1 MISFNNSFHC
11 LLFLIYL
18 MFAKSDGYRI
28 LVIAPLNSKSHN
40 NMMES
45 VGKALALKG
54 HQVDIITHFKLKN
67 PPKNFTT
74 IINLD
79 GTLKDM
85 VNTWTLEMVE
95 HYRNVDIV
103 PTVVKDF
110 GSNLCELMGLEE
122 MQKFIKNPPKD
133 PPYDLVIT
141 EALGENCFFGFGHI
155 LKVPV
160 VMVSSLTE
168 LLWFDD
174 ILGNPMSNAY
184 TVNMETK
191 NFRIVT
197 FWDRVENHFW
207 ALYNNYRFF
216 KFTEEHQTE
225 LMRKY
230 LSPDIPNIREI
241 EKQTSLLLINAYQSY
256 FGIRPLT
263 PAMIQIAGIQIELS
277 ETKIT
282 PELKTWMDESKDGV
296 VFFTLGSMVI
306 IEDFPKEIL
315 QSLYAS
321 FTKLA
326 PIRVLMKIVNKE
338 KLPPGLPKNV
348 LTMSWIPQ
356 IPVLKHKNTK
366 IFMTHGGL
374 NSAQEGL
381 YFAVPMIG
389 FPLFGDQPLNIRLLA
404 DKNVAYEIDYKDIT
418 EKSLTKALNAVLY
431 DPKYRNAAK
440 RESQLFRDRPM
451 TATETTVFWVEYIIR
466 NGANSL
472 RSPSMD
478 MPWWKAE
485 LVDVYLFFFTSLL
498 LISYTAFFIL
508 KKIICLFNKSLNSNS
523 SKHKKRD

>member
-1 MISFNNSFHC
+1 MISFKDFYLC
-11 LLFLIYL
+11 LFSIYL
-18 MFAKSDGYRI
+18 ISSNSDAYRI
-28 LVIAPLNSKSHN
+28 LVIAPLNSRSHS
-40 NMMES
+40 NMLEG
-45 VGKALALKG
+45 VAKALAIKG
-54 HQVDIITHFKLKN
+54 HQVDVISHFEMKN
-67 PPKNFTT
+67 APKNYTT

-79 GTLKDM
+79 GSMKKM
-85 VNTWTLEMVE
+85 VNTWTMDMVE
-95 HYRNVDIV
+95 HYRDIDVV
-103 PTVVKDF
+103 PTIVKDF
-110 GSNLCELMGLEE
+110 GSNFCELMGLEK
-122 MQKFIKNPPKD
+122 MQRFIKNPPRD

-141 EALGENCFFGFGHI
+141 EALGGNCFFGFGHV

-160 VMVSSLTE
+160 VMVSALTHF
-168 LLWFDD
+168 LWFDE

-184 TVNMETK
+184 AINLETK
-191 NFRIVT
+191 NSRIVT
-197 FWDRVENHFW
+197 FWDRVKNQFW
-207 ALYNNYRFF
+207 AHYGNYRFY
-216 KFTEEHQTE
+216 KYTEEYQTMA
-225 LMRKY
+225 MRKY

-241 EKQTSLLLINAYQSY
+241 EKKTSLLLVNAYQSF
-256 FGIRPLT
+256 FGIRPLI
-263 PAMIQIAGIQIELS
+263 PAVVQIAGIQIELS

-282 PELKTWMDESKDGV
+282 PELKIWMDESTHGV

-315 QSLYAS
+315 LGLYGA
-321 FTKLA
+321 FAKLS

-356 IPVLKHKNTK
+356 IPVLRHKNTK
-366 IFMTHGGL
+366 VFMTHGGL

-404 DKNVAYEIDYKDIT
+404 DKNVAYEMDYRDIT
-418 EKSLTKALNAVLY
+418 EKSVNNALRAVLY
-431 DPKYRNAAK
+431 DPKYQEAAK

-451 TATETTVFWVEYIIR
+451 NATDTAVFWIEYIIR

-485 LVDVYLFFFTSLL
+485 LVDVYLFFFISIL
-498 LISYTAFFIL
+498 LISYIIFLIL
-508 KKIICLFNKSLNSNS
+508 MKISCLIRSILNPNSQNHRKK
-523 SKHKKRD
+523 D